1 MKCSAIESED
11 LHFNLE
17 VPGRRRPPEA
27 LSYILVRNS
36 DSECWRLAQ
45 FTHFEEECVAV
56 LGGNVFIQ
64 WLPYRNNRPLLGS
77 TDSEWHRDFKFQ
89 IGDRVKLADGVIK
102 GHVAIVFHDES
113 FEYNPYRVDWDDGS
127 FGFYDDDELDP
138 VEEESM
144 PAMKNE
150 EKAIDGTK
158 QYRD

>member
-1 MKCSAIESED
+1 MADSGNVELKDEAMANAAGGSNS
-11 LHFNLE
+11 
-17 VPGRRRPPEA
+17 VPGPKYE
-27 LSYILVRNS
+27 
-36 DSECWRLAQ
+36 
-45 FTHFEEECVAV
+45 
-56 LGGNVFIQ
+56 
-64 WLPYRNNRPLLGS
+64 
-77 TDSEWHRDFKFQ
+77 